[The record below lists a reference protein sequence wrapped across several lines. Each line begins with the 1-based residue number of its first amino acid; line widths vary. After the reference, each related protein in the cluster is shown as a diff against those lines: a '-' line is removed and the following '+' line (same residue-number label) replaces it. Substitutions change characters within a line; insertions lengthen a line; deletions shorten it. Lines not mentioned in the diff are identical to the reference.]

1 MELKELCKGIQLP
14 EEACGRVFEEYEKI
28 NLAEMER
35 QLNSLMER
43 KTAEKAYHHLVNCL
57 GKDSDNMKMLMCQ
70 LVCAC
75 RDYDRYK
82 ELGISD
88 EIYFDTM
95 KCFTRFLGERRMR
108 TGEILF
114 DRGWWTYRQVS
125 MVLFR
130 IGELEYE
137 LTNFEGKD
145 AVSIHIPSDAAF
157 VLENVEVSLRLAA
170 DFIQRVYPE
179 YAQAEY
185 FCESWLLSP
194 RLAELVKETSNI
206 RKFQKLFIIKKDM
219 PEDTEYMEWM
229 FGKESGT
236 SLEELP
242 ENTSLQIKTK
252 ELMKNGRNIGAGVGI
267 LTKTFTPEI

>member
-14 EEACGRVFEEYEKI
+14 EKACGRVFEEYERV
-28 NLAEMER
+28 NLAEMDR

-88 EIYFDTM
+88 EVYFDTM
-95 KCFTRFLGERRMR
+95 RCFTRFLGERRMR

-157 VLENVEVSLRLAA
+157 VPENVEVSLRLAA

-206 RKFQKLFIIKKDM
+206 RKFQKLFIIKEDM

-229 FGKESGT
+229 FGKEPGT

-252 ELMKNGRNIGAGVGI
+252 ELMKNGGNIGAGVGI
-267 LTKTFTPEI
+267 LTKTFTPNI

>member
-14 EEACGRVFEEYEKI
+14 EEACGRVFEEYERV
-28 NLAEMER
+28 NLAEMDR

-43 KTAEKAYHHLVNCL
+43 ETAEKAYHQLVNCL

-95 KCFTRFLGERRMR
+95 RCFARFLGECKMR

-145 AVSIHIPSDAAF
+145 AISIHIPSDAAF
-157 VLENVEVSLRLAA
+157 VPENVEVSLRLAA

-206 RKFQKLFIIKKDM
+206 RKFQKLFIIKKDI

-229 FGKESGT
+229 FGKELGT

-252 ELMKNGRNIGAGVGI
+252 ELMKKGRNIGAGVGI

>member
-14 EEACGRVFEEYEKI
+14 EKACGRVFEEYERV
-28 NLAEMER
+28 NLAEMDR

-88 EIYFDTM
+88 EVYFDTM
-95 KCFTRFLGERRMR
+95 RCFTRFLGERRMR

-157 VLENVEVSLRLAA
+157 VPENVEVSLRLAA

-229 FGKESGT
+229 FGKEPGT

-252 ELMKNGRNIGAGVGI
+252 ELMKNGGNRGAGVGI
-267 LTKTFTPEI
+267 LTKTFTPNI

>member
-1 MELKELCKGIQLP
+1 M
-14 EEACGRVFEEYEKI
+14 
-28 NLAEMER
+28 NLAEMDR

-88 EIYFDTM
+88 EVYFDTM
-95 KCFTRFLGERRMR
+95 RCFTRFLGERRMR

-114 DRGWWTYRQVS
+114 DRGWWTYHQVS

-130 IGELEYE
+130 IEELEYE

-157 VLENVEVSLRLAA
+157 VPENVEVSLRLAA

-194 RLAELVKETSNI
+194 RLAVLVKETSNI

-229 FGKESGT
+229 FGKEPGT

-252 ELMKNGRNIGAGVGI
+252 ELMKNGGNIGAGVGI
-267 LTKTFTPEI
+267 LTKTFTSNI

>member
-14 EEACGRVFEEYEKI
+14 EKACGRVFEEYERV
-28 NLAEMER
+28 NLAEMDR

-88 EIYFDTM
+88 EVYFDTM
-95 KCFTRFLGERRMR
+95 RCFTRFLGERRMR

-157 VLENVEVSLRLAA
+157 VPENVEVSLRLAA

-229 FGKESGT
+229 FRKEPGT

-252 ELMKNGRNIGAGVGI
+252 ELMKNGGNIGAGVGI
-267 LTKTFTPEI
+267 LTKTFTSNI

>member
-28 NLAEMER
+28 KLAEMER

-57 GKDSDNMKMLMCQ
+57 GKDPDNMKMLMCQ

-82 ELGISD
+82 EMGISD

>member
-14 EEACGRVFEEYEKI
+14 EKACGRVFEEHERV
-28 NLAEMER
+28 NLAEMDR

-88 EIYFDTM
+88 EVYFDTM
-95 KCFTRFLGERRMR
+95 RCFTRFLGERRMR

-145 AVSIHIPSDAAF
+145 AVSIHILSDAAF
-157 VLENVEVSLRLAA
+157 VPENVEVSLRLAA

-229 FGKESGT
+229 FGKEPGT

-252 ELMKNGRNIGAGVGI
+252 ELMKNGGNIGAGVGI
-267 LTKTFTPEI
+267 LTKTFTSNI

>member
-14 EEACGRVFEEYEKI
+14 EEACGRVFEEYERV
-28 NLAEMER
+28 NLAEMDR
-35 QLNSLMER
+35 QLNSLMES

-95 KCFTRFLGERRMR
+95 RCFTRFLGERRMR
-108 TGEILF
+108 TREILF

-145 AVSIHIPSDAAF
+145 AISIHIPSDAAF
-157 VLENVEVSLRLAA
+157 VPENVEVSLRLAA

-229 FGKESGT
+229 FGKEPGT

-252 ELMKNGRNIGAGVGI
+252 ELMKKGRNIGAGVGI

>member
-1 MELKELCKGIQLP
+1 MKLKELCKGIQLP
-14 EEACGRVFEEYEKI
+14 QEACGRVFEEYERV

-35 QLNSLMER
+35 QMSSLMER
-43 KTAEKAYHHLVNCL
+43 ETAEKAYQQLVNCL
-57 GKDSDNMKMLMCQ
+57 GKDPDNMKMLMCQ

-75 RDYDRYK
+75 RDYDRYR

-88 EIYFDTM
+88 EIYFETM
-95 KCFTRFLGERRMR
+95 KCFTRFLGERRER
-108 TGEILF
+108 TGEVLF

-125 MVLFR
+125 MSLFR

-137 LTNFEGKD
+137 LTTFEGKD

-157 VLENVEVSLRLAA
+157 VPEIVEESLKMA
-170 DFIQRVYPE
+170 DGFIRHVYPK

-206 RKFQKLFIIKKDM
+206 RKFQELFVMKEDL
-219 PEDTEYMEWM
+219 PEDGEYMEWL
-229 FGKESGT
+229 FGKVPGT
-236 SLEELP
+236 PLEELP
-242 ENTSLQIKTK
+242 ESTSLQRKAK
-252 ELMKNGRNIGAGVGI
+252 KLLENGGNLGAGVGI
-267 LTKTFTPEI
+267 LTKTFTLEN

>member
-28 NLAEMER
+28 KLAEMER

>member
-28 NLAEMER
+28 KLAEMER

-57 GKDSDNMKMLMCQ
+57 GKDPDNMKMLMCQ

>member
-88 EIYFDTM
+88 EVYFDTM
-95 KCFTRFLGERRMR
+95 RCFTRFLGERRMR

-114 DRGWWTYRQVS
+114 DRGWWTYHQVS

-130 IGELEYE
+130 IEELEYE

-157 VLENVEVSLRLAA
+157 VPENVEVSLRLVA

-194 RLAELVKETSNI
+194 RLAVLVKETSNI

-229 FGKESGT
+229 FGKEPGT

-252 ELMKNGRNIGAGVGI
+252 ELMKNGGNIGAGVGI
-267 LTKTFTPEI
+267 LTKTFTPNV

>member
-1 MELKELCKGIQLP
+1 MELKKLCKGIQLP
-14 EEACGRVFEEYEKI
+14 TEACRRVFEEYEKV
-28 NLAEMER
+28 NLAEMGR

-43 KTAEKAYHHLVNCL
+43 ETAEKAYHQLVNCL
-57 GKDSDNMKMLMCQ
+57 GKDPDNMKMLMCQ
-70 LVCAC
+70 LVCIC

-82 ELGISD
+82 AMGISD
-88 EIYFDTM
+88 EIYFETM
-95 KCFTRFLGERRMR
+95 KCFTRFLGERRGR
-108 TGEILF
+108 TGEVLF

-125 MVLFR
+125 MTLFR
-130 IGELEYE
+130 IGELEFE

-145 AVSIHIPSDAAF
+145 AISIHIPSDAVF
-157 VLENVEVSLRLAA
+157 IPENVEASLRLAA
-170 DFIQRVYPE
+170 DFIQRVYPG

-229 FGKESGT
+229 FGKEPGT

-252 ELMKNGRNIGAGVGI
+252 ELMRNGGNIGACVGI
-267 LTKTFTPEI
+267 LTKTFTSEI

>member
-1 MELKELCKGIQLP
+1 
-14 EEACGRVFEEYEKI
+14 
-28 NLAEMER
+28 MER

-57 GKDSDNMKMLMCQ
+57 GKDPDNMKMLMCQ

-267 LTKTFTPEI
+267 LTKTFTSEI

>member
-14 EEACGRVFEEYEKI
+14 EKACGRVFEEYERV
-28 NLAEMER
+28 NLAEMDR

-88 EIYFDTM
+88 EVYFDTM
-95 KCFTRFLGERRMR
+95 RCFTRFLGERRMR

-157 VLENVEVSLRLAA
+157 VPENVEVSLRLAA

-194 RLAELVKETSNI
+194 RLGEIVKETSNI
-206 RKFQKLFIIKKDM
+206 AKFQKRFRIV
-219 PEDTEYMEWM
+219 EDLPDDKEYMEWL
-229 FGKESGT
+229 FGAKADT
-236 SLEELP
+236 PVQELP
-242 ENTSLQIKTK
+242 ENTSLQRKVR
-252 ELMKNGRNIGAGVGI
+252 ELLANEGNLGAAVGI
-267 LTKTFTPEI
+267 MEKMR

>member
-14 EEACGRVFEEYEKI
+14 EKACGRVFEEYERV
-28 NLAEMER
+28 NLAEMDR

-88 EIYFDTM
+88 EVYFDTM
-95 KCFTRFLGERRMR
+95 RCFTRFLGERRMR

-157 VLENVEVSLRLAA
+157 VPENVEVSLRLAA

-229 FGKESGT
+229 FGKEPGT
-236 SLEELP
+236 LLEELP

-252 ELMKNGRNIGAGVGI
+252 ELMKNGGNIGAGVGI
-267 LTKTFTPEI
+267 LTKTFTSNI

>member
-14 EEACGRVFEEYEKI
+14 EKACGRVFEEYEKI
-28 NLAEMER
+28 KLAEMER

-57 GKDSDNMKMLMCQ
+57 GKDPDNMKMLMCQ

>member
-1 MELKELCKGIQLP
+1 M
-14 EEACGRVFEEYEKI
+14 
-28 NLAEMER
+28 NLAEMDR

-88 EIYFDTM
+88 EVYFDTM
-95 KCFTRFLGERRMR
+95 RCFTRFLGERRMR

-114 DRGWWTYRQVS
+114 DRGWWTYHQVS

-130 IGELEYE
+130 IEELEYE

-157 VLENVEVSLRLAA
+157 VPENVEVSLRLAA

-194 RLAELVKETSNI
+194 RLAVLVKETSNI

-229 FGKESGT
+229 FGKEPGT

-252 ELMKNGRNIGAGVGI
+252 ELMKNGGNIGAGVGI
-267 LTKTFTPEI
+267 LTKTFTPNI

>member
-14 EEACGRVFEEYEKI
+14 EKACGRVFEEYERV
-28 NLAEMER
+28 NLAEMDR

-88 EIYFDTM
+88 EVYFDTM
-95 KCFTRFLGERRMR
+95 RCFTRFLGERRMR

-157 VLENVEVSLRLAA
+157 VPENVEVSLRLAA

-229 FGKESGT
+229 FEKEPGT

-252 ELMKNGRNIGAGVGI
+252 ELMKNGGNIGAGVGI
-267 LTKTFTPEI
+267 LTKTFTPNI

>member
-14 EEACGRVFEEYEKI
+14 EKACGRVFEEYERV
-28 NLAEMER
+28 NLAEMDR

-88 EIYFDTM
+88 EVYFDTM
-95 KCFTRFLGERRMR
+95 RCFTRFLGERRMR

-157 VLENVEVSLRLAA
+157 VPENVEVSLRLAA

-229 FGKESGT
+229 FGKEHGT

-252 ELMKNGRNIGAGVGI
+252 ELIKNGCNIGSGVGI
-267 LTKTFTPEI
+267 LTKTFTPNI

>member
-14 EEACGRVFEEYEKI
+14 EKACGRVFEEYERV
-28 NLAEMER
+28 NLAEMDR
-35 QLNSLMER
+35 QLNSLMES

-82 ELGISD
+82 ELGILD

-95 KCFTRFLGERRMR
+95 RCFTRFLGERRMR

-157 VLENVEVSLRLAA
+157 VPENVEASLRLAA

-206 RKFQKLFIIKKDM
+206 RKFQKLFIIKKDI

-229 FGKESGT
+229 FGKEPGT

-242 ENTSLQIKTK
+242 ENTSLQVKTK
-252 ELMKNGRNIGAGVGI
+252 ELMKKGRNIGAGVGI

>member
-14 EEACGRVFEEYEKI
+14 EKACGRVFEEHERV
-28 NLAEMER
+28 NLAEMDR

-88 EIYFDTM
+88 EVYFDTM
-95 KCFTRFLGERRMR
+95 RCFTRFLGERRMR

-157 VLENVEVSLRLAA
+157 VPENVEVSLRLAA

-229 FGKESGT
+229 FGKEPGT

-252 ELMKNGRNIGAGVGI
+252 ELMKNGGNIGAGVGI
-267 LTKTFTPEI
+267 LTKTFTSNI

>member
-14 EEACGRVFEEYEKI
+14 EKACGRVFEEYERV
-28 NLAEMER
+28 NLAEMDR

-88 EIYFDTM
+88 EVYFDTM
-95 KCFTRFLGERRMR
+95 RCFTRFLGERRMR

-157 VLENVEVSLRLAA
+157 VPENVEVSLRLAA

-229 FGKESGT
+229 FGKEPRT

-252 ELMKNGRNIGAGVGI
+252 ELMKNGGNIGAGVGI
-267 LTKTFTPEI
+267 LTKTFTSNI

>member
-28 NLAEMER
+28 KLAEMER

-57 GKDSDNMKMLMCQ
+57 GKDPDNMKMLMCQ

-267 LTKTFTPEI
+267 LTKTFTSEI

>member
-28 NLAEMER
+28 KLAEMER

-57 GKDSDNMKMLMCQ
+57 GKDPDNMKMLMCQ

-157 VLENVEVSLRLAA
+157 VLENVDVSLRLAA

>member
-1 MELKELCKGIQLP
+1 M
-14 EEACGRVFEEYEKI
+14 
-28 NLAEMER
+28 NLAEMDR

-88 EIYFDTM
+88 EVYFDTM
-95 KCFTRFLGERRMR
+95 RCFTRFLGERRMR

-157 VLENVEVSLRLAA
+157 VPENVEVSLRLAA
-170 DFIQRVYPE
+170 DFIQRVYPK

-229 FGKESGT
+229 FGKEPGT

-252 ELMKNGRNIGAGVGI
+252 ELMKNGGNIGAGIGI
-267 LTKTFTPEI
+267 LTKTFTPNI

>member
-28 NLAEMER
+28 KLAEMER

-57 GKDSDNMKMLMCQ
+57 GKDPDNMKMLMCQ

-229 FGKESGT
+229 FGKKSGT

>member
-28 NLAEMER
+28 TLAEMER

-57 GKDSDNMKMLMCQ
+57 GKDPDNMKMLMCQ